1 MSSALLGGY
10 KAANSVDCLIFSNE
24 KWYFGRDISY
34 QGEGFTEVSG
44 IIVEYV
50 LFSTN
55 AIFLR
60 AVASKSAVDVCFF
73 TSAASF

>member
-24 KWYFGRDISY
+24 NWYFGRDILY
-34 QGEGFTEVSG
+34 LGEGFTEVSG

-50 LFSTN
+50 LFFTG
-55 AIFLR
+55 AIFLELWQAR
-60 AVASKSAVDVCFF
+60 VRYMYVFLHPRCIF
-73 TSAASF
+73 